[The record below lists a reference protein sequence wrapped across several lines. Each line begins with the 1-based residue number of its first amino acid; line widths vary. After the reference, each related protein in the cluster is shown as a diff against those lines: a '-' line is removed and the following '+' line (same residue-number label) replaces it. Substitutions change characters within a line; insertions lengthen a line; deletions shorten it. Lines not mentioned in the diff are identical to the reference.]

1 MKQEV
6 VELGKYMPYTDVLI
20 NEVKERLSALQQS
33 CLKIIMAES

>member
-20 NEVKERLSALQQS
+20 NEVKELVE
-33 CLKIIMAES
+33 LKDNNHA